1 MDSTA
6 LRTSTLDDLLAT
18 AMEAGCSRIGQVAIE
33 QANGRFQLCHIDDVG
48 RTDLVKNSDPTT
60 AMATAVLTDEG
71 VYRPLKTAPN
81 LKHGWQLDLPDLK
94 SLRLALDFF
103 YPAALGNWRALLT
116 ASLRPTPLRETV
128 NRQTGMYRI
137 TGKITDEQGE
147 ALVNTLC
154 RTGCLRNIL
163 WPVPA
168 DAPLPLIALPTGE
181 IPLLCGEACC
191 LVIAAARKV
200 VKGIPLDQVE

>member
-1 MDSTA
+1 MDSTV
-6 LRTSTLDDLLAT
+6 LRTSTLDDLLA
-18 AMEAGCSRIGQVAIE
+18 SAIE
-33 QANGRFQLCHIDDVG
+33 EGFSRVGQIAIEHANGTFELCHVDDLG
-48 RTDLVKNSDPTT
+48 LTDLRVSCDPTT
-60 AMATAVLTDEG
+60 AMEIALLTDEG
-71 VYRPLKTAPN
+71 VYRPLKTAPT
-81 LKHGWQLDLPDLK
+81 LKHGWQLNLSDLK

-147 ALVNTLC
+147 ELVNSLC
-154 RTGCLRNIL
+154 RTNCLRNIL

-168 DAPLPLIALPTGE
+168 DAQLPKISLPASE

>member
-1 MDSTA
+1 MRSTE
-6 LRTSTLDDLLAT
+6 LRTSTLDDLLAS
-18 AMEAGCSRIGQVAIE
+18 ALEVGCSRVGQIAIL
-33 QANGRFQLCHIDDVG
+33 QANDRFQLCHIDDVG
-48 RTDLVKNSDPTT
+48 RTDLDTTSDPN
-60 AMATAVLTDEG
+60 AAIAIVVLTDDG
-71 VYRPLKTAPN
+71 KYRPLKTAPN
-81 LKHGWQLDLPDLK
+81 LKHGWCLDLPDLK

-116 ASLRPTPLRETV
+116 DSLRPVSLRETV

-137 TGKITDEQGE
+137 TGKISDEQGE
-147 ALVNTLC
+147 TLVNTLC
-154 RTGCLRNIL
+154 RTGCLRQIL

-168 DAPLPLIALPTGE
+168 DAPLPQISLPPGE

-191 LVIAAARKV
+191 LIVAAARKV